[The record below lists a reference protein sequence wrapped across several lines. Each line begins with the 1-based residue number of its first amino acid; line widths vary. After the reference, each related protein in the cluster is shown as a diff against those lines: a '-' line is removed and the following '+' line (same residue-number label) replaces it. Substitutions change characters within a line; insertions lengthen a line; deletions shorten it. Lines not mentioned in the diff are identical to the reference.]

1 MEVVYSHIGDS
12 EKKTKIRCV
21 RKDTICSHCHS
32 TESPLWRRGPSSE
45 ILCNAC
51 GLYWR
56 HHGTPR
62 PVVMFKPSKQIV
74 NSKGAGEADKSK
86 SSSLASWTTF
96 NSSSPPCNNI
106 KNSSKNVGTSFPS
119 HSTTIITRDGDQHTL
134 SRIGDQPEGFRRNL
148 VSLAKKSVALTLPSS
163 SSNLAETIIEL
174 PYFMGNR
181 RGSSTIS
188 KSRKTKGGAKSVAR
202 RVAISFSGRESGN
215 SNNDASVTSLDKAA
229 LSTSSSSSSSSSTNN
244 NGNSNGK
251 SSQPGPTPGFWLKMA
266 DGRLRTEP
274 VFPLQSQQTTEK
286 TTSMTK
292 DSQPA
297 QKSCYYT
304 LPNGARLAPA
314 RVMSF
319 AHDGSGIPY
328 DNESGG
334 DDESNDDEMS
344 SEDENSVTR
353 YLMIRG
359 GKMLLVGDHVAVQ
372 GDDENIYYA
381 IVRGLWMSAEGAKI
395 VSLQWLLP
403 RPEHALDID
412 GPPENILP
420 SFSLLDPFMS
430 D

>member
-1 MEVVYSHIGDS
+1 
-12 EKKTKIRCV
+12 
-21 RKDTICSHCHS
+21 
-32 TESPLWRRGPSSE
+32 
-45 ILCNAC
+45 
-51 GLYWR
+51 
-56 HHGTPR
+56 
-62 PVVMFKPSKQIV
+62 
-74 NSKGAGEADKSK
+74 
-86 SSSLASWTTF
+86 
-96 NSSSPPCNNI
+96 
-106 KNSSKNVGTSFPS
+106 
-119 HSTTIITRDGDQHTL
+119 
-134 SRIGDQPEGFRRNL
+134 
-148 VSLAKKSVALTLPSS
+148 
-163 SSNLAETIIEL
+163 
-174 PYFMGNR
+174 
-181 RGSSTIS
+181 
-188 KSRKTKGGAKSVAR
+188 
-202 RVAISFSGRESGN
+202 
-215 SNNDASVTSLDKAA
+215 
-229 LSTSSSSSSSSSTNN
+229 
-244 NGNSNGK
+244 
-251 SSQPGPTPGFWLKMA
+251 MA
-266 DGRLRTEP
+266 DRRLRTEP

-420 SFSLLDPFMS
+420 SFFSLGPVHERLEPAECIVDVFFSSQRAISQELRSADMKFNRHVENYRPKSRCPTLMEEVELAHLLCS
-430 D
+430 MT